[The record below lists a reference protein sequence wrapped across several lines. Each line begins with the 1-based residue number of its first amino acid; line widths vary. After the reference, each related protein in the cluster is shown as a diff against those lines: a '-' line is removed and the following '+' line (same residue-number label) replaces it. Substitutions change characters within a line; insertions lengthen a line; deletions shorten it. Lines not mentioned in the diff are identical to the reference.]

1 MGIVIKQSIKN
12 TIITYIGFGI
22 GAINTL
28 FMYAQFLGDT
38 FYGLV
43 GFILSAANIMMP
55 LMAFG
60 VHNTLVKFYN
70 EYETEEKKSQFLTF
84 ILVLPLLIIL
94 PISLISFFG
103 YHQIASL
110 LSQRNQIVYD
120 YVWQIPV
127 IGLCMGY
134 FEIFYAWVKVH
145 LQSVYGSFVKEVL
158 LRVLISIFLFAV
170 YFDYISP
177 KQFVFALMGI
187 YFATLVV
194 MFVYA
199 MRVKKPSFNLVFPDN
214 IKAIF
219 TYCFFIILSG
229 SVATLLLDVDKFMLN
244 FYIDINNIAFY
255 SVAIF
260 IATVI
265 AVPSRAMH
273 QITYPITAKLMS
285 EKKHDELNEL
295 YKKSSIT
302 LQVIGGLIL
311 IGILVNINQLYT
323 VMPAGYS
330 DGVAV
335 VFLIGVSKY
344 FDLILGNNN
353 SIIFNSKYYR
363 AVLFL
368 GLFLVFLTVSLNM
381 IFIPLYGLNGAA
393 IATLIS
399 ITLYSLAKLLF
410 VVLKMDLFPFT
421 KNTITA
427 LGVTLLSFVVFYY
440 WDFSFHPFIN
450 IILKSI
456 LVTIFYLGLSYFLK
470 ISSDINFVMNSFFTK
485 LFKK

>member
-28 FMYAQFLGDT
+28 FMYGQFLGDT

-84 ILVLPLLIIL
+84 VLVLPLLIVL
-94 PISLISFFG
+94 PISLIGYFG
-103 YHQIASL
+103 YHQIAEL
-110 LSQRNQIVYD
+110 LSQKNPIVYD

-145 LQSVYGSFVKEVL
+145 MQSVYGSFVKEVL
-158 LRVLISIFLFAV
+158 LRILISIFLFAV
-170 YFDYISP
+170 YFDVISP
-177 KQFVFALMGI
+177 QQFVFALMGI
-187 YFATLVV
+187 YFLSLLT
-194 MFVYA
+194 MFFYA
-199 MRVKKPSFNLVFPDN
+199 MKVKLPHLKLVFPDN
-214 IKAIF
+214 YKAIL

-244 FYIDINNIAFY
+244 FYIDIDNIAFY

-330 DGVAV
+330 EGVAV

-381 IFIPLYGLNGAA
+381 VFIPLYGLNGAA

-421 KNTITA
+421 MNTIKA
-427 LGVTLLSFVVFYY
+427 LGVTLISFILFYY
-440 WDFSFHPFIN
+440 WDFSFHPFVN
-450 IILKSI
+450 IVLKSI
-456 LVTIFYLGLSYFLK
+456 LVTIFYLGWSFYLK
-470 ISSDINFVMNSFFTK
+470 ISSDINFVMNSI
-485 LFKK
+485 FKRILKK